1 MIPVTPICLEPK
13 RKREIKL
20 KQKAVTREAIV
31 SGPILNSSGA
41 NMSSSTRDNSPF
53 QIPFISQF
61 LNKNEHIKKDDQL
74 DQ

>member
-20 KQKAVTREAIV
+20 KQKAVIRQNIV

-53 QIPFISQF
+53 QIASISQF
-61 LNKNEHIKKDDQL
+61 LNKNQYMKKED
-74 DQ
+74 

>member
-20 KQKAVTREAIV
+20 KDKAATRGAVV
-31 SGPILNSSGA
+31 SGPILNSSAA

-53 QIPFISQF
+53 QVASISQF
-61 LNKNEHIKKDDQL
+61 VNKNEQIKKDDL
-74 DQ
+74 